1 LSNRTYFHQNLYM
14 PQKLVLAI
22 AAVLL
27 LVFQSCEKKEKDPRD
42 KFVGTWKGLYT
53 VKIDLLNISESDS
66 VTVEIAKDTANP
78 NQILI
83 DDQEAVVTGDAYT
96 YKEITDGD
104 IDPVLGPVIVTLNGS
119 GTLLG
124 STISETGQ
132 LKIKT
137 ATLNIAGTWSQNL
150 KKQ

>member
-1 LSNRTYFHQNLYM
+1 MRIKDF
-14 PQKLVLAI
+14 LAI
-22 AAVLL
+22 AIVIL
-27 LVFQSCEKKEKDPRD
+27 LVLQSCEKKEKDPRD

-53 VKIDLLNISESDS
+53 VKIDMLNLSESDS
-66 VTVEIAKDTANP
+66 VTVVIEKDTANP
-78 NQILI
+78 SQILI
-83 DDQEAVVTGDAYT
+83 DEMEAVINGDAYT
-96 YKEITDGD
+96 YKEVSEGD
-104 IDPVLGPVIVTLNGS
+104 IDPVLGPIIVTLNGS

-124 STISETGQ
+124 SNITETGQ